1 MATRTRLKLME
12 IAVENKIEL
21 TRIQAQHRI
30 QLRQGLRAQSARKAK
45 RMKQWSAVLGRDVSI
60 KVVGGTSSSGASG
73 ESSVQG
79 KSIGA
84 SRSQSKSASRRGSNG
99 KISEMMQEF
108 QLADASKIMDDHS
121 AEDAADLAMMS
132 SGDLEM
138 QQDNAKKEIHELTS
152 KLRTFRQSNERAL
165 EDLRGKQMKESKFKD
180 EESQKYMMVSLTSLI
195 SRRNS
200 NGDMML
206 R

>member
-1 MATRTRLKLME
+1 
-12 IAVENKIEL
+12 
-21 TRIQAQHRI
+21 
-30 QLRQGLRAQSARKAK
+30 
-45 RMKQWSAVLGRDVSI
+45 
-60 KVVGGTSSSGASG
+60 
-73 ESSVQG
+73 
-79 KSIGA
+79 
-84 SRSQSKSASRRGSNG
+84 
-99 KISEMMQEF
+99 
-108 QLADASKIMDDHS
+108 
-121 AEDAADLAMMS
+121 MS

-165 EDLRGKQMKESKFKD
+165 KDLKGKQMKESKFKD

-206 R
+206 RGRILRNYRTLSYPNRNPNKA